1 MLRTWAIY
9 FAALTAILVSD
20 RVATAHTFCVDNE
33 TDLQGALTS
42 ASTNGTHANEDNVIQ
57 IVVGAYGTGAAT
69 SQLPFTYTSGAQ
81 HSLTILGGFNAGCTA
96 RTPNATA
103 TLIDGQNHTGAMALF
118 NLYGDI
124 AVSDLT
130 FQHGNA
136 DSDGAGLSI
145 NYCLG
150 ICVQPQGESVSVV
163 HSVFRDNTAS
173 NHGCGGLFINA
184 DTLAYVAHSLIADNS
199 GDTITGGGACI
210 NSNTGFSQFY
220 GNTVVS
226 NNAASASGAIGG
238 LDCGGTCEIDDSIF
252 WDNSGYG
259 LGLENTG
266 AILLFNDFGARTGA
280 TPSIEIG
287 DVSEN
292 PRFVD
297 LVGGNFHLAS
307 GSPLIGLSNVVL
319 NGDDLQGNPYPPG
332 GFQDLGA
339 LEETI
344 FEDGFE
350 P

>member
-1 MLRTWAIY
+1 MSRNGLSL
-9 FAALTAILVSD
+9 FAVMSAFLLSCGI
-20 RVATAHTFCVDNE
+20 ATAHTFCVDNE

-42 ASTNGTHANEDNVIQ
+42 ASTNGTYANEDNVIQ

-69 SQLPFTYTSGAQ
+69 SQLPFTYISTAQ
-81 HSLTILGGFNAGCTA
+81 HSLTILGGFNTGCTA

-103 TLIDGQNHTGAMALF
+103 TLIDGQNHTGAMVLY

-150 ICVQPQGESVSVV
+150 ICALPQGESVSVM
-163 HSVFRDNTAS
+163 HSVIRDNTAS
-173 NHGCGGLFINA
+173 NHDCGGLFINA

-199 GDTITGGGACI
+199 SGTITGGGACI
-210 NSNTGFSQFY
+210 HSNASQFY

-238 LDCGGTCEIDDSIF
+238 LDCGGTCEIDDNIF

-297 LVGGNFHLAS
+297 LAGGNFHLAS

-339 LEETI
+339 FEETI